1 MIALLCGG
9 EGLPTVNLA
18 HVDLTR
24 GEQRPEQHCRRIG
37 RRQHGL
43 LINPPLELFV
53 QTLDRVRCSCA
64 SPLARRQ
71 ARESEEVAASFFE
84 AIGNRST
91 LWSRHLRMK
100 AVRRVSI
107 SSGVAA

>member
-1 MIALLCGG
+1 NFESTESGGEVNRLIALLCGG

-43 LINPPLELFV
+43 RLNPPLELFV
-53 QTLDRVRCSCA
+53 QTLDRVRGSCA

-71 ARESEEVAASFFE
+71 AREGEEAGVGVFE
-84 AIGNRST
+84 GLLHTSA
-91 LWSRHLRMK
+91 L
-100 AVRRVSI
+100 
-107 SSGVAA
+107 